1 MVQGDIMTLTR
12 RYTLAA
18 LLPALLLMLAL
29 VAFPTIFIFTLSFRD
44 YVLTDVT
51 SPRDF
56 VGFANF
62 ARLFSDTRFGS
73 AAWRTGLFVLISVG
87 TSLLA
92 GLALGK
98 LLTTK
103 ARGVGFL
110 RTVMIVPMVIT
121 PLVVGAAFRFMLD
134 YDLGVV
140 NWFLSTIGLPKVG
153 WLSQASL
160 ALPTAA
166 LVDAWQWTPFVALV
180 VAAGLESIPTDPLEA
195 AQVDGANW
203 FQELRYVTLPL
214 LRPLMVVIVLI
225 RTMDAF
231 REFDK
236 IYIMTAGGPGTS
248 SETLPIFVW
257 RAAFNYYNMGYA
269 AAAGVVML
277 IGITVVSAV
286 MVGRT
291 RALEVDR

>member
-1 MVQGDIMTLTR
+1 MTLSR

-18 LLPALLLMLAL
+18 LSPALLVMLAL
-29 VAFPTIFIFTLSFRD
+29 VAFPTVFIATLSFRD
-44 YVLTDVT
+44 YVLTDTT
-51 SPRDF
+51 SPRGF
-56 VGFANF
+56 VGFTNF
-62 ARLFSDTRFGS
+62 ARLFGDDRFG
-73 AAWRTGLFVLISVG
+73 AAAGRSIAFVVIAVGVSLI
-87 TSLLA
+87 A
-92 GLALGK
+92 GFALGK
-98 LLTTK
+98 LLTTR
-103 ARGVGFL
+103 ARGVGVL
-110 RTVMIVPMVIT
+110 RTVMIVPMVLT

-140 NWFLSTIGLPKVG
+140 NWFLSTVGLPKVG
-153 WLSQASL
+153 WLSQATL

-180 VAAGLESIPTDPLEA
+180 VAAGLESIPSDPLEA

-203 FQELRYVTLPL
+203 RQELRYVTLPL
-214 LRPLMVVIVLI
+214 LRPLLVVVILI

-236 IYIMTAGGPGTS
+236 IYIMTSGGPGTS

-257 RAAFNYYNMGYA
+257 RAAFNYYDMGYA

-277 IGITVVSAV
+277 VGITVVSAV

-291 RALEVDR
+291 RALETDR

>member
-1 MVQGDIMTLTR
+1 MMLSR

-18 LLPALLLMLAL
+18 LLPALVLMLAL
-29 VAFPTIFIFTLSFRD
+29 VAFPTVFILTLSVRE

-51 SPRDF
+51 SPRGF
-56 VGFANF
+56 VGLANF
-62 ARLFSDTRFGS
+62 ARLFSDARFG
-73 AAWRTGLFVLISVG
+73 AAAGRTAVFVLVSVG
-87 TSLLA
+87 ASLM
-92 GLALGK
+92 GGFALGR

-140 NWFLSTIGLPKVG
+140 NWFLSSAGLPRLG
-153 WLSQASL
+153 WLSQSSL

-195 AQVDGANW
+195 AKVDGANW

-214 LRPLMVVIVLI
+214 LRPLLVVVVLI

-248 SETLPIFVW
+248 SETLPIYVW

>member
-1 MVQGDIMTLTR
+1 MMLSR

-18 LLPALLLMLAL
+18 LLPALVLMLAL
-29 VAFPTIFIFTLSFRD
+29 VAFPTVFILTLSVRE

-51 SPRDF
+51 SPRGF
-56 VGFANF
+56 VGLANYV
-62 ARLFSDTRFGS
+62 RLFSDARFG
-73 AAWRTGLFVLISVG
+73 AAAGRTAVFVLVSVG
-87 TSLLA
+87 ASLI
-92 GLALGK
+92 GGFALGR

-103 ARGVGFL
+103 ARGVGLL

-140 NWFLSTIGLPKVG
+140 NWLLSSAGLPKLG
-153 WLSQASL
+153 WLSQSSL

-195 AQVDGANW
+195 AKVDGANW

-214 LRPLMVVIVLI
+214 LRPLLVVVVLI

-248 SETLPIFVW
+248 SETLPIYVW

>member
-1 MVQGDIMTLTR
+1 MTLTR

-18 LLPALLLMLAL
+18 LIPALTLMLAL
-29 VAFPTIFIFTLSFRD
+29 VAFPTIFIATLSFRD
-44 YVLTDVT
+44 YVLTDTT

-56 VGFANF
+56 VGLANYT
-62 ARLFSDTRFGS
+62 RLFADGRFAS
-73 AAWRTGLFVLISVG
+73 AAGRTGLFVGISVG
-87 TSLLA
+87 ASLVA
-92 GLALGK
+92 GFAVGR
-98 LLTTK
+98 LLTSR
-103 ARGVGFL
+103 ARGVGLL
-110 RTVMIVPMVIT
+110 RTVLIVPMVIT
-121 PLVVGAAFRFMLD
+121 PLVVGAAFRFVLD

-140 NWFLSTIGLPKVG
+140 NWFLATIGLPKVG
-153 WLSQASL
+153 WLSQTTL

-195 AQVDGANW
+195 ARVDGANW
-203 FQELRYVTLPL
+203 MQELRYVIVPL
-214 LRPLMVVIVLI
+214 LRPLLVVVVLI

-257 RAAFNYYNMGYA
+257 RAAFNYYDMGYA

-277 IGITVVSAV
+277 VGITVISAV
-286 MVGRT
+286 MVGKSRG
-291 RALEVDR
+291 LETDR

>member
-1 MVQGDIMTLTR
+1 MLSR

-18 LLPALLLMLAL
+18 LLPALLVMLAL
-29 VAFPTIFIFTLSFRD
+29 VAFPTVFILTLSFRD
-44 YVLTDVT
+44 YVLTDVV
-51 SPRDF
+51 SPRGF
-56 VGFANF
+56 VGLGNYV
-62 ARLFSDTRFGS
+62 RLFGDPRFAA
-73 AAWRTGLFVLISVG
+73 AAWRTVLFVLIAVG
-87 TSLLA
+87 TSLVA
-92 GLALGK
+92 GFALGR
-98 LLTTK
+98 LLITRT
-103 ARGVGFL
+103 RGVGFL

-140 NWFLSTIGLPKVG
+140 NWFLSTIGLPRVG
-153 WLSQASL
+153 WLSQTSL

-203 FQELRYVTLPL
+203 FQELRYVVIPL
-214 LRPLMVVIVLI
+214 LRPLLVVVVLI

-236 IYIMTAGGPGTS
+236 IFIMTAGGPGTS

-277 IGITVVSAV
+277 IGISVVSAA

-291 RALEVDR
+291 RALETDR